1 MAISQNFK
9 TQVVFGGRIDPSFR
23 RGTTELNDAI
33 RQTSSTVGKLTKS
46 QDKLK
51 DKIAAMKLAGKD
63 VSDLSAQY
71 QKLDRRIKAT
81 TQDQEAL
88 NTQLAKKQRLEKWTG
103 RAKGAAKWG
112 GRAAAG
118 AVRATGRGIKWGTL
132 GAAGLIGGAAAGA
145 LAMNAETSEKLGLA
159 KSYGVGVEKYAAWEN
174 IGKAAGLNGE
184 NIGDLSE
191 ELTNKIGEIGNEK
204 SLNPML
210 FQIGLTKKRMAGWD
224 REKQFNE
231 VMRRISEM
239 KDEKQAASLA
249 DQLMGGEANK
259 IMTYMK
265 ATGKSWEQTMSDAQ
279 KSNLLTKEGA
289 EGAARAHVSVT
300 NLWGSITSGL
310 ADTLGKIG
318 GELAPTFDSVRETFT
333 SWFKDNQGGFVST
346 ITEWVKPENMKKMWD
361 GIVNFGEGCVKFGKI
376 IWAVVKKLEWL
387 IPDEKS
393 DEEQKTYNDEYN
405 RAYQEFMDSGG
416 KYSPNAGLTA
426 DNIAKAK
433 AEEAVENMRHPER
446 QEQAKSQ
453 AESML
458 AFVNPLSGM
467 VNKNT
472 APAALDSSTLN
483 IDTLKQAVSTPAPEQ
498 NNKIEINIVGATDPQ
513 SIQQSAA
520 SGVLDGLRQAA
531 SSYNRGAMF
540 DKLAAAG

>member
-333 SWFKDNQGGFVST
+333 SWFKYNQGGFVST

-540 DKLAAAG
+540 DKPAAAG

>member
-112 GRAAAG
+112 GG
-118 AVRATGRGIKWGTL
+118 ATARTIKATGKGIKWGTL

-159 KSYGVGVEKYAAWEN
+159 KSYGVGVEKYAAWDN

-204 SLNPML
+204 NLNPML

-265 ATGKSWEQTMSDAQ
+265 ATGKSWEQTMADAQ

-333 SWFKDNQGGFVST
+333 AWFKDNQGGFVNT
-346 ITEWVKPENMKKMWD
+346 ITEWVKPESMKKMWE
-361 GIVNFGEGCVKFGKI
+361 GIVSFGEACVKFGKI
-376 IWAVVKKLEWL
+376 IWAVAKKLEWL
-387 IPDEKS
+387 IPDEKT
-393 DEEQKTYNDEYN
+393 DEEQRVYNEEYN
-405 RAYQEFMDSGG
+405 KAYQEFMDSGG
-416 KYSPNAGLTA
+416 KYSPNPGLAA
-426 DNIAKAK
+426 DNVAKAK
-433 AEEAVENMRHPER
+433 ADEAVDNMRHPER
-446 QEQAKSQ
+446 LAPAKSQ

-458 AFVNPLSGM
+458 SFANPFTGLI
-467 VNKNT
+467 NK
-472 APAALDSSTLN
+472 DSTPESQNSATLN
-483 IDTLKQAVSTPAPEQ
+483 IEALRQAVATPAPEQ
-498 NNKIEINIVGATDPQ
+498 NNKI
-513 SIQQSAA
+513 
-520 SGVLDGLRQAA
+520 
-531 SSYNRGAMF
+531 
-540 DKLAAAG
+540 

>member
-333 SWFKDNQGGFVST
+333 SWFKDNRGGFVST

-540 DKLAAAG
+540 DKPAAAG

>member
-118 AVRATGRGIKWGTL
+118 AVRTTGRGIKWGTL
-132 GAAGLIGGAAAGA
+132 GAVGLLGGAAAGA

-159 KSYGVGVEKYAAWEN
+159 KSYGVGIEKYAAWEN

-184 NIGDLSE
+184 NVGDLSE
-191 ELTNKIGEIGNEK
+191 ELTNKIGEVGNEK
-204 SLNPML
+204 NLNPML
-210 FQIGLTKKRMAGWD
+210 FQIGLTKKRMAKWD

-239 KDEKQAASLA
+239 KDDQQAASLA

-259 IMTYMK
+259 IMTYMR
-265 ATGKSWEQTMSDAQ
+265 ATGKSWEQTLSDAQ

-300 NLWGSITSGL
+300 NLWGAITSGL

-318 GELAPTFDSVRETFT
+318 GELAPTFDAMRDGLA
-333 SWFKDNQGGFVST
+333 SWFKENQGGVVDS
-346 ITEWVKPENMKKMWD
+346 IKEWVKPENMKKMWE
-361 GIVNFGEGCVKFGKI
+361 GIVSFGEACVKFGKI

-387 IPDEKS
+387 IPDEKT
-393 DEEQKTYNDEYN
+393 DEEQRVYNEEYN
-405 RAYQEFMDSGG
+405 KAYQEFMDGGG
-416 KYSPNAGLTA
+416 KYSPNPGMAA
-426 DNIAKAK
+426 DNVAKAK
-433 AEEAVENMRHPER
+433 AAEAVDNMRHPER
-446 QEQAKSQ
+446 LARAKSQ
-453 AESML
+453 AESL
-458 AFVNPLSGM
+458 LSFANPFTGLI
-467 VNKNT
+467 NKGSTPESQNS
-472 APAALDSSTLN
+472 ATLN
-483 IDTLKQAVSTPAPEQ
+483 IDALRQAVATPAPEQ
-498 NNKIEINIVGATDPQ
+498 NNKIEINIIGAADPQ
-513 SIQQSAA
+513 STQQAAA
-520 SGVLDGLRQAA
+520 SGVLDGLRQVA

-540 DKLAAAG
+540 DKPAAAG

>member
-310 ADTLGKIG
+310 ADTLGK
-318 GELAPTFDSVRETFT
+318 
-333 SWFKDNQGGFVST
+333 
-346 ITEWVKPENMKKMWD
+346 
-361 GIVNFGEGCVKFGKI
+361 
-376 IWAVVKKLEWL
+376 
-387 IPDEKS
+387 
-393 DEEQKTYNDEYN
+393 
-405 RAYQEFMDSGG
+405 
-416 KYSPNAGLTA
+416 
-426 DNIAKAK
+426 
-433 AEEAVENMRHPER
+433 
-446 QEQAKSQ
+446 
-453 AESML
+453 
-458 AFVNPLSGM
+458 
-467 VNKNT
+467 
-472 APAALDSSTLN
+472 
-483 IDTLKQAVSTPAPEQ
+483 
-498 NNKIEINIVGATDPQ
+498 
-513 SIQQSAA
+513 
-520 SGVLDGLRQAA
+520 
-531 SSYNRGAMF
+531 
-540 DKLAAAG
+540 

>member
-81 TQDQEAL
+81 TQNQEAL

-112 GRAAAG
+112 GRAAA
-118 AVRATGRGIKWGTL
+118 RTIKATGKGIKWGTL

-159 KSYGVGVEKYAAWEN
+159 KSYGVGVEKYAAWDN

-204 SLNPML
+204 NLNPML

-259 IMTYMK
+259 IMTYMR

-300 NLWGSITSGL
+300 NLWGAITSGL

-333 SWFKDNQGGFVST
+333 SWFKDNQGGVVDS
-346 ITEWVKPENMKKMWD
+346 IKEWVKPESMKKMWE
-361 GIVNFGEGCVKFGKI
+361 GIVSFGEACVKFGKI
-376 IWAVVKKLEWL
+376 IWAVAKKLEWL
-387 IPDEKS
+387 IPDEKT
-393 DEEQKTYNDEYN
+393 DEEQRVYNEEYN
-405 RAYQEFMDSGG
+405 KAYQEFMDGGG
-416 KYSPNAGLTA
+416 KYSPNPGMAA
-426 DNIAKAK
+426 DNVAKAK
-433 AEEAVENMRHPER
+433 ADEAVDNMRHPER
-446 QEQAKSQ
+446 LARAKSQ

-458 AFVNPLSGM
+458 AFTNPLAGLI
-467 VNKNT
+467 NKNAT
-472 APAALDSSTLN
+472 SESQSSATLN
-483 IDTLKQAVSTPAPEQ
+483 IDALRQAVASPAPEQ

-531 SSYNRGAMF
+531 NSYNRGSMF
-540 DKLAAAG
+540 DKPAAAG